1 MNLSAT
7 RQLVNFAGS
16 LSAQAIPDAIRR
28 KVRLHLLD
36 ALACGWAASRHQVSG
51 PVIHAA
57 RLFGGNGDCTV
68 FGESGFS
75 PLAAAFGN
83 AAVIN
88 GLDHD
93 DGVEI
98 DGKGLGHPGATL
110 IAAAMAALDLHPAPV
125 SQDALINALTAGFEV
140 NNRLIH
146 AIQPSAERF
155 NQVYG
160 VAQHQAIGA
169 ALVAGRLLGLSPEQ
183 LNQAVGL
190 AAVLTPLP
198 SLHQY
203 NWRQR
208 PLLSLKDAVAPAA
221 QAAVQAVIMAQQ
233 GLIGGLDVLDGEQ
246 GFWRMIGSDRFAPEI
261 LTDNLGSHWY
271 AGYGSFKRY
280 PACRWLACALECME
294 CIMRETGW
302 QAADIRAIE
311 VQTFPRLVDDM
322 MDYRPRTATDAQF
335 SLPWTLAA
343 VAGGLPPGADWYTEK
358 SMQSEAL
365 QTLADKVTAVIAP
378 EFAQRMHSSARQPGA
393 RVVVTHRH
401 GESAVQERDKPLG
414 SAERPMTDAEII
426 TKARRNLTGHG
437 VEVEQL
443 ITRVMQEDGAVSYAS
458 AAELTGFASAT
469 LAPRQ
474 HAVEPFGR
482 T

>member
-1 MNLSAT
+1 MNITAT
-7 RQLVNFAGS
+7 RQLVNFACS
-16 LSAQAIPDAIRR
+16 LSALTIPAAIRR

-36 ALACGWAASRHQVSG
+36 ALACGWAASRHRVSE
-51 PVIHAA
+51 PVIRAT
-57 RLFGGNGDCTV
+57 RLFGGNGDCNV
-68 FGESGFS
+68 FGEPGFS
-75 PLAAAFGN
+75 PLAAAFAN

-98 DGKGLGHPGATL
+98 DGKGLGHPSATL
-110 IAAAMAALDLHPAPV
+110 IAAVLAALDLSPRPV
-125 SQDALINALTAGFEV
+125 TYDALITALTAGFEV

-160 VAQHQAIGA
+160 VAQHQTIGA
-169 ALVAGRLLGLSPEQ
+169 ALVAGLLLGLRPAQ
-183 LNQAVGL
+183 LNQAIGL

-203 NWRQR
+203 NWQQR
-208 PLLSLKDAVAPAA
+208 PLMALKDAVAPAA
-221 QAAVQAVIMAQQ
+221 QAAVQAVIMVQQ
-233 GLIGGLDVLDGEQ
+233 GLSGSLDALDGDQ

-294 CIMRETGW
+294 CIMQQTGW

-311 VQTFPRLVDDM
+311 VQTFPRLAEDM

-335 SLPWTLAA
+335 SLPWTMAV
-343 VAGGLPPGADWYTEK
+343 VAGGLPPGADWYTEH
-358 SMQSEAL
+358 SMQSAAL
-365 QTLADKVTAVIAP
+365 QALADKVTAIITP
-378 EFAQRMHSSARQPGA
+378 EFTQRMNGSARQPGA

-401 GESAVQERDKPLG
+401 GESAMQARHKPLG
-414 SAERPMTDAEII
+414 SAERPISEAEIM
-426 TKARRNLTGHG
+426 TKARRNLAGHNLG
-437 VEVEQL
+437 VEQL
-443 ITRVMQEDGAVSYAS
+443 IARVMQENGAVSYCS
-458 AAELTGFASAT
+458 AAELTGFSST
-469 LAPRQ
+469 P
-474 HAVEPFGR
+474 
-482 T
+482 